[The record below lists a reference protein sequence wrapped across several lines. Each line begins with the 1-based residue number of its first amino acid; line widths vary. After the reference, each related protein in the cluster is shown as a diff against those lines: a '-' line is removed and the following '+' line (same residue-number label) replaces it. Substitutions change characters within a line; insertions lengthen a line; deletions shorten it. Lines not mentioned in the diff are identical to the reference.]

1 MLADVHAPQRCLQS
15 PGPGG
20 LSRWKGWHEAEGRVV
35 SEPRLELCDAWTKER
50 LVEAFQGM

>member
-15 PGPGG
+15 PGPGEV
-20 LSRWKGWHEAEGRVV
+20 SRWNGWHEAEGRVV